1 MRFLAEICNPIRP
14 IFSLFR
20 VWIVHFFFT
29 RNLYASGPF
38 IYGRSEV
45 LFLEI
50 NWLINGNRRV
60 IFRNRKLMRK
70 MIARSP
76 TIESNKIAD
85 YTEIYSHKRIIESII
100 IFDRIS
106 DRIHLII
113 NDSYFAGILLFVL
126 TDVDFIFIIFFFY
139 FFFFLFVL
147 PPPCPRET
155 WSFRHRPSLRI
166 HTEVANLKTT
176 SRYYDG
182 RK

>member
-1 MRFLAEICNPIRP
+1 MYGSFIFFLRVIYTRP
-14 IFSLFR
+14 DLLFT
-20 VWIVHFFFT
+20 VGAKYCSWK
-29 RNLYASGPF
+29 
-38 IYGRSEV
+38 
-45 LFLEI
+45 
-50 NWLINGNRRV
+50 LIGWSTAIDDRRV

-182 RK
+182 RKWRDDWSID